1 MKNKKLNIQED
12 MIDKQYERLI
22 NARNFHYNNFNKW
35 LMAFY
40 AIIGALF
47 IAFYTINKEEASNFH
62 TELFIAIMGYI
73 VSIACYLSGKGYY
86 YWEINW
92 IKLIHH
98 FEKKYLATNDND
110 VRVYSVMANKEAN
123 NSIWHPVKGAN
134 ISTSKLALLIAFL
147 TVIAWGGVVA
157 HLIIQ
162 EYFEICICCKLL
174 ACLIAVLLSYIL
186 TCLGAKIF
194 SSDLKNLDD
203 LKL

>member
-1 MKNKKLNIQED
+1 MENKKLNIRENV
-12 MIDKQYERLI
+12 IDKQYERLI

-35 LMAFY
+35 LMVFY

-47 IAFYTINKEEASNFH
+47 IAFYTIHTKEVANFYL
-62 TELFIAIMGYI
+62 ELFVATIGYI
-73 VSIACYLSGKGYY
+73 VSIACHLSGKGHY

-92 IKLIHH
+92 IKLIQH
-98 FEKKYLATNDND
+98 FEKQYDKD

-123 NSIWHPVKGAN
+123 NSIWCPIKGAN
-134 ISTSKLALLIAFL
+134 LSTSQLALFIAFL
-147 TVIAWGGVVA
+147 TVIAWGVVVA

-162 EYFEICICCKLL
+162 EYFEICICCHLL
-174 ACLIAVLLSYIL
+174 AYLIAILISYIL

-203 LKL
+203 LEL